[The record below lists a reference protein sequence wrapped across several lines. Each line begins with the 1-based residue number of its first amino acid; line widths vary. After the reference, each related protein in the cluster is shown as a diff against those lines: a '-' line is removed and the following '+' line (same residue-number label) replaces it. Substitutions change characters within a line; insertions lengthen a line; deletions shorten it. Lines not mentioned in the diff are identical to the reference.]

1 MSVLVVGGGIA
12 GAAAVHAAER
22 RGHAVVWCRGGIG
35 ASALGSGAAD
45 LAPWDEAPEH
55 EPLSPEL
62 VAFVEALRAFR
73 PSERSSRVLSAVGA
87 LRRAR
92 LCDPLVLDLAPL
104 AGAHLGVVQSDPG
117 PDLALAVSESA
128 WARASGLRVTP
139 WRTPTCPRHA
149 RQAASDPVPLDGA
162 ALVEAQVEF
171 ARLGDELARVS
182 PRPAAW
188 LLPESWLP
196 SESLQTL
203 LEARLK
209 VPIGT
214 TLGSFGGVMGARL
227 QLRIESFG
235 GDDVKLLDGL
245 LGRLRPEPDGA
256 LVTIAAREQHFG
268 HVVLCL
274 GGAAGGGVRL
284 DVERRLSPSVEI
296 QDLDFALSGHT
307 SFARARTVSSA
318 GSIDFAALGLGVAAR
333 LGFADPRRST
343 RVVLAGEFDGRC
355 QRTLLGAAQSA
366 IDAVARL
373 A

>member
-1 MSVLVVGGGIA
+1 VSVLVVGGGIA
-12 GAAAVHAAER
+12 GAAAVHAAEG
-22 RGHAVVWCRGGIG
+22 RGHEVVWCRGGIG

-45 LAPWDEAPEH
+45 LAPWDEAPDH

-73 PSERSSRVLSAVGA
+73 RSERSSRVLSAVGA

-104 AGAHLGVVQSDPG
+104 AGAHLGVVESDPG
-117 PDLALAVSESA
+117 PHLALAVSESA
-128 WARASGLRVTP
+128 WARESGLRVTP
-139 WRTPTCPRHA
+139 WRAPTCPRHA
-149 RQAASDPVPLDGA
+149 RQAASDTVPFEGA
-162 ALVEAQVEF
+162 ALVEAEVEF

-182 PRPAAW
+182 PRPTAW
-188 LLPESWLP
+188 LLPENWLP
-196 SESLQTL
+196 SESLQRL
-203 LEARLK
+203 LEARLQ
-209 VPIGT
+209 VPVGT

-227 QLRIESFG
+227 QLRIERVG
-235 GDDVKLLDGL
+235 ANGVKRIDGFL
-245 LGRLRPEPDGA
+245 ERVRPEPEGA
-256 LVTIAAREQHFG
+256 LVTIAAREQRFG

-274 GGAAGGGVRL
+274 GGAGGGGVRL
-284 DVERRLSPSVEI
+284 DVERRLLPSVEI
-296 QDLDFALSGHT
+296 QDLDVALSGHP

-318 GSIDFAALGLGVAAR
+318 GSIDLASLGVGVAAR
-333 LGFADPRRST
+333 LGFTEHRGST